1 MIGVRFLL
9 CWLAYSMPKFSC
21 IKHLINLYIVDQ
33 FVIGLGFQE
42 LKLKLDKKE
51 F

>member
-1 MIGVRFLL
+1 MLK
-9 CWLAYSMPKFSC
+9 YSMPKFSR